1 MWWKMPHV
9 SRRSTVACKW
19 RFGSKPISW
28 FSPSAMKVPAF
39 PKPSGRRFSTCST
52 PPHGVIA
59 AGRAPGLA
67 WRSVRAWSAPT
78 ADASRSRMALMAGVR
93 ASVSPCRCRPSLRS
107 KWSRRCDRPVGYAD
121 VLRSKIL
128 CHDRTPMSQAATILV
143 IDDEPQIRKF
153 LRISLA
159 SQGYKVL
166 EAGTGAEGLSQAA
179 LNKPD
184 LLVLDLGLPDMDGQD
199 VLSQF
204 REWSAVPVLVLSVR
218 ASEGEK
224 VQALDSGANDYVTKP
239 FGIQEF
245 LARIRALLRQAP
257 DSGQAASALVI
268 GPLTVDLAYRRVLL
282 DGLEVALTR
291 KEYAVLAQ
299 LARYPGRVITQQQ
312 LLKDIWG
319 PTHVEDTHYLRIVV
333 GHLRQKLADDPA
345 APRFIV
351 TEAGVGYRVLNGGGL

>member
-1 MWWKMPHV
+1 
-9 SRRSTVACKW
+9 
-19 RFGSKPISW
+19 
-28 FSPSAMKVPAF
+28 
-39 PKPSGRRFSTCST
+39 
-52 PPHGVIA
+52 
-59 AGRAPGLA
+59 
-67 WRSVRAWSAPT
+67 
-78 ADASRSRMALMAGVR
+78 
-93 ASVSPCRCRPSLRS
+93 
-107 KWSRRCDRPVGYAD
+107 
-121 VLRSKIL
+121 
-128 CHDRTPMSQAATILV
+128 MSQTATILV

-166 EAGTGAEGLSQAA
+166 EAGTGNEGLSQAA

-224 VQALDSGANDYVTKP
+224 VRALDSGANDYVTKP

-257 DSGQAASALVI
+257 DTGQAESALVI
-268 GPLTVDLAYRRVLL
+268 GPLTVDLAYRRVML
-282 DGLEVALTR
+282 DGSEVALTR

-299 LARYPGRVITQQQ
+299 LARHPGRVITQQQ

-333 GHLRQKLADDPA
+333 GHLRQKLADDPT
-345 APRFIV
+345 APRYIV
-351 TEAGVGYRVLNGGGL
+351 TEAGVGYRLISA